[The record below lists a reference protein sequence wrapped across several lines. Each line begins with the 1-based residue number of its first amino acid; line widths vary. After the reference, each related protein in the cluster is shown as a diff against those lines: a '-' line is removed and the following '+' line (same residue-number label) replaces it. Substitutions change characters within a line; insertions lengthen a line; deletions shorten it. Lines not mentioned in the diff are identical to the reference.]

1 MIFRYKLLITLFFM
15 SAASAFSQEQKRAL
29 TVEDLVGWQ
38 RITQSKLS
46 DDGNWIAVKHE
57 PWKGDA
63 TLLLYNNSG
72 KELARFSSVGDFAFS
87 SSSRFLVA
95 EEKTP
100 LSEIEKLK
108 LKKTK
113 RDQMPLNK
121 LILYAT
127 TGAQEKLDSIHT
139 YKLAKTT
146 DWLAYKRGNK
156 KDSTLYLRSLDGQM
170 RDTIPRVSDFDFA
183 DENGCLYYV
192 SAGDSLATQPGIYV
206 YETSKRK
213 PTLLKE
219 GDGNFRQINFNK
231 AGDKLAFLYAEKT
244 TNDSIKE
251 KNRYAL
257 YLSTLPEKA
266 SLIADSG
273 KDPLPSE
280 WVINSQGNV
289 RFSEDGNYLYF
300 PTSPEPRERDTTVL
314 AENRPDVQ
322 VWSWNETVQYTQQ
335 VVDRKKDERKT
346 YTVAYHFPTQSLCR
360 LNTPELPAL
369 QLPMNGDIALLS
381 TNEPYGTER
390 MWTGNT
396 KQDIY
401 TVHLQSGIRKP
412 LLSAHDDRVRI
423 SPTGK
428 YAYWYNDADS
438 AWFTCALKENRIYQ
452 LTSPDTFKA
461 WDADNDVPDYP
472 GAYGAAGWSK
482 DDRYLLLYDRNNI
495 WRFDPQGAGKPV
507 NLTVNGVD
515 ERIRYRIQILDR
527 EAKFIDL
534 TEPQLLSGFDEKTKA
549 TGFYRAVL
557 SETKVP
563 TPVLVGDFKASFK
576 GKAKKSDA
584 MLYTTE
590 TFEQYP
596 EIHYADIRFK
606 KQIQLTHLGNQQH
619 NILWGTAELTSW
631 VSLDGK
637 KLEGV
642 IYKPANFDPKK
653 KYPLIVNFYERNSE
667 SLYAYRMP
675 EPHRSTIDYH
685 LYNSHDYVIFNPD
698 IRYEDGYPGESCF
711 NSVMPGIA
719 LLIAKGYINEKAIAA
734 QGHSWGGYQVAY
746 LATRTNLFAAIE
758 SGAPVVN
765 MFSAYGG
772 IRWGTG
778 LNRSFQY
785 EHGQSRI
792 GATPWESP
800 LRYQENSP
808 LFTMDKVNTPILI
821 MHNDADGHVPW
832 YQGIEYFVALKRLQK
847 PVWLLNYTGEPHWP
861 MKMANRVD
869 FQKRMF
875 QFFDHYLKGS
885 PMPVWMSEGVKA
897 VDQPF
902 ELGY

>member
-1 MIFRYKLLITLFFM
+1 MAFRYTVLVSLLFM
-15 SAASAFSQEQKRAL
+15 SAVSAFSQEQKRAL

-38 RITQSKLS
+38 RITRSSLS
-46 DDGNWIAVKHE
+46 DDGNLIAVKHE

-63 TLLLYNNSG
+63 TVLLYHKSG
-72 KELARFSSVGDFAFS
+72 KELARFSSAGDFAFS
-87 SSSRFLVA
+87 PSSRFFVV

-100 LSEIEKLK
+100 LGEWEKLK

-113 RDQMPLNK
+113 HDQMPLNK
-121 LILYAT
+121 LVLYTNA
-127 TGAQEKLDSIHT
+127 GRQETLDSIRT
-139 YKLAKTT
+139 YKLAKAT

-156 KDSTLYLRSLDGQM
+156 KDSTLYVRSLDGKVS
-170 RDTIPRVSDFDFA
+170 DSIPRVADFGFA
-183 DENGCLYYV
+183 DEGTFLYYV
-192 SAGDSLATQPGIYV
+192 STGDSVATQPGIYI
-206 YETSKRK
+206 YQTAGGKQ
-213 PTLLKE
+213 TLLKE
-219 GDGNFRQINFNK
+219 GDGSFKTVSFNK
-231 AGDKLAFLYAEKT
+231 KGDKLAFLYAEKT
-244 TNDSIKE
+244 DNDSIEE

-257 YLSTLPEKA
+257 YFSDLPNP
-266 SLIADSG
+266 ADLVTESG
-273 KDPLPSE
+273 KAPIPSE
-280 WVINSQGNV
+280 WIISQHGDI
-289 RFSEDGNYLYF
+289 RFSEDGQYLYF
-300 PTSPEPRERDTTVL
+300 PTAPTPRERDTTVL

-322 VWSWNETVQYTQQ
+322 VWNWNETVQYTQQ

-346 YTVAYHFPTQSLCR
+346 YTVAYHFRSKNICR
-360 LNTPELPAL
+360 LNTPELPYL
-369 QLPMNGDIALLS
+369 QLPEKGDIALLS
-381 TNEPYGTER
+381 TNEPYGTAR
-390 MWTGNT
+390 MWTGNN

-401 TVHLQSGIRKP
+401 TINLQSGVITA
-412 LLSAHDDRVRI
+412 LLKEHDDWIRI
-423 SPTGK
+423 SPEGK
-428 YAYWYNDADS
+428 FAYWYNDADS
-438 AWFTCALKENRIYQ
+438 AWFTCALKENRIYR
-452 LTSPDTFKA
+452 LTTPNTFQA

-472 GAYGAAGWSK
+472 GSYGAAGWSK
-482 DDRYLLLYDRNNI
+482 ADRYLLLYDKNNI
-495 WRFDPQGAGKPV
+495 WRFDPQGTEKPL
-507 NLTVNGVD
+507 NLTVDGVD
-515 ERIRYRIQILDR
+515 KRTSYRIQRLDR
-527 EAKFIDL
+527 EVKSIDL
-534 TEPQLLSGFDEKTKA
+534 SEAQLLTGFNEETKA

-557 SETKVP
+557 SETKAP
-563 TPVLVGDFKASFK
+563 TPLLTGNFKASFK
-576 GKAKKSDA
+576 VKAKKADA
-584 MLYTTE
+584 LLYTTE

-596 EIHYADIRFK
+596 EMRYTDLRFK
-606 KQIQLTHLGNQQH
+606 NKVQLTHQGKQQDS
-619 NILWGTAELTSW
+619 IRWGTAELTSW
-631 VSLDGK
+631 ISLDGK
-637 KLEGV
+637 VLEGV
-642 IYKPANFDPKK
+642 IYKPANFDPAK

-675 EPHRSTIDYH
+675 EPHRSTVDYH
-685 LYNSHDYVIFNPD
+685 LYNSHDYIIFNPD
-698 IRYEDGYPGESCF
+698 VRYEDGYPGESCF
-711 NSVMPGIA
+711 NSVMPGITA
-719 LLIAKGYINEKAIAA
+719 LIAKGYINEKAIAA

-861 MKMANRVD
+861 MKMANRID

-885 PMPVWMSEGVKA
+885 PMPLWMKEGVKV